1 MLSAPPP
8 LYVRAAVPAD
18 LDRLAVLRAEAAAW
32 IADRHGSQ
40 QWSDPFDAARSLV
53 WIERGATVMAL
64 LEPDGEPVA
73 TVTDRPTGSRLLWT
87 PQELAEPARYFS
99 RFTVDREYAGQGI
112 GTRLAD
118 WARWRAAGAGARLV
132 RANAW
137 SDNAG
142 LHAYYRAYGW
152 QWVRTVTG
160 SHSGALFEMP
170 VRHTP
175 PRSVHELGE
184 IPLLR

>member
-18 LDRLAVLRAEAAAW
+18 LDRLAALRTEAAAW
-32 IADRHGSQ
+32 IARQHGSR
-40 QWSDPFDAARSLV
+40 QWSDPFDATRSLV
-53 WIERGATVMAL
+53 WIERAATVVAL

-87 PQELAEPARYFS
+87 PQELADPARYFS
-99 RFTVDREYAGQGI
+99 RFIVDRRYAGRGI
-112 GTRLAD
+112 GAHLTD
-118 WARWRAAGAGARLV
+118 WARWRAAGAGAELV
-132 RANAW
+132 RTNAW

-142 LHAYYRAYGW
+142 LHAYYRAHGW

-160 SHSGALFEMP
+160 NRSGALFEMA
-170 VRHTP
+170 VRRSR
-175 PRSVHELGE
+175 PRCVHELGE